1 MFNSDVINIIL
12 SYLCDK
18 DNVVKLIKYNKKN
31 ANVMKYCNN
40 RNDNCIRT
48 TYNKLYQTTDYYSI
62 EQGEIIAES
71 RSFIV
76 AYVVFINLGHRP
88 SNMITSIFDNV
99 MYLFY
104 DQSKSCCLNTPVVDI
119 LSNINC
125 IEISYKFVNIQKLI
139 EYHITETQWDKIF
152 HNNAWLLDKIVY
164 ANFRYTP
171 LSKITNKLFQEK
183 WMEHNSKQVL
193 IDIFKSIAKK
203 QPLFHLYIAPSVTV
217 SKMDI
222 LVSIENLSDTRL
234 EEMLTQNNNNIS
246 IYSFEDK
253 ENYLHKLILALL
265 NPECF
270 VSYFCSKINEVCT
283 TTELINKITTLIEY
297 DREIT
302 TLFSEQ

>member
-1 MFNSDVINIIL
+1 
-12 SYLCDK
+12 
-18 DNVVKLIKYNKKN
+18 
-31 ANVMKYCNN
+31 MKYCNN
-40 RNDNCIRT
+40 MNNECIRN

-71 RSFIV
+71 KSFIV
-76 AYVVFINLGHRP
+76 AYVAFINLGHHP
-88 SNMITSIFDNV
+88 SNMVINIFDNV

-125 IEISYKFVNIQKLI
+125 IEISYKFINIQKLI
-139 EYHITETQWDKIF
+139 EYHISEIQWDKIF
-152 HNNAWLLDKIVY
+152 HKNAWLLDKIVY

-183 WMEHNSKQVL
+183 WMEHNSKRVL

-203 QPLFHLYIAPSVTV
+203 HPLFHLFIAPSVTI

-222 LVSIENLSDTRL
+222 LVSIENLSNERL
-234 EEMLTQNNNNIS
+234 EEMLTQNTNNIS
-246 IYSFEDK
+246 IYSFEDR

-265 NPECF
+265 NPKWF
-270 VSYFCSKINEVCT
+270 ISYFCSKISKICT
-283 TTELINKITTLIEY
+283 TTELIYEITTLIEY
-297 DREIT
+297 DRQIINVQMYS
-302 TLFSEQ
+302 LM